1 MYQALYRKYRPKT
14 FDDVVGQ
21 KVIVKTLT
29 NSILN
34 NRINHAYLFTGP
46 RGTGK
51 TSIAKILAK
60 IVNCES
66 LDHVT
71 PCNKCVSCTQT
82 NNKQNTD
89 IIEIDAASNNG
100 VDEIRELRDKVS
112 LVPSFGKYKVYIIDE
127 VHMLTPAA
135 FNALLKTLEEPPKH
149 IIFIL
154 ATTEPHK
161 IPSTILSRCQRF
173 DFKKISVDDIKERL
187 LYVCKEENINITEE
201 AISLIAHLSD
211 GGLRDSLGLLD
222 QLTNYT
228 LDKIEVSDVHAVYG
242 TITNNE
248 IKELLTKIYQG
259 KLSETFNLI
268 KEYDEEGKNLTKIIE
283 NTIEFLKNTLI
294 YFNNSSYF
302 DNDIEKLMYEEMC
315 NIVKEEDI
323 YSSIEILLDSIKNS
337 KNTNNTR
344 LICELAMIKIF
355 ELKNKKNIIEPQKE
369 IPILEEKKKI
379 VAEKK
384 YDKKELS
391 DDTKDKLDELKKIRI
406 TNTLAK
412 FDKKELITF
421 KDNLDDIKELL
432 MDPTYSSNVSLILD
446 GELKAKGDKNLIF
459 VYKIKNL
466 EECFNLSLI
475 EIENIL
481 KKVYNVDYKPIAVS
495 EEEWEPIK
503 VEFNKNMKSKNK
515 IYEYKDENISLDDI
529 FKNNENV
536 EKSNVNTNEIE
547 EMFEDLIVYN

>member
-1 MYQALYRKYRPKT
+1 
-14 FDDVVGQ
+14 
-21 KVIVKTLT
+21 
-29 NSILN
+29 
-34 NRINHAYLFTGP
+34 
-46 RGTGK
+46 
-51 TSIAKILAK
+51 
-60 IVNCES
+60 
-66 LDHVT
+66 
-71 PCNKCVSCTQT
+71 
-82 NNKQNTD
+82 
-89 IIEIDAASNNG
+89 
-100 VDEIRELRDKVS
+100 
-112 LVPSFGKYKVYIIDE
+112 
-127 VHMLTPAA
+127 
-135 FNALLKTLEEPPKH
+135 
-149 IIFIL
+149 
-154 ATTEPHK
+154 
-161 IPSTILSRCQRF
+161 
-173 DFKKISVDDIKERL
+173 
-187 LYVCKEENINITEE
+187 
-201 AISLIAHLSD
+201 
-211 GGLRDSLGLLD
+211 
-222 QLTNYT
+222 
-228 LDKIEVSDVHAVYG
+228 
-242 TITNNE
+242 
-248 IKELLTKIYQG
+248 
-259 KLSETFNLI
+259 
-268 KEYDEEGKNLTKIIE
+268 
-283 NTIEFLKNTLI
+283 
-294 YFNNSSYF
+294 
-302 DNDIEKLMYEEMC
+302 MYEEMC